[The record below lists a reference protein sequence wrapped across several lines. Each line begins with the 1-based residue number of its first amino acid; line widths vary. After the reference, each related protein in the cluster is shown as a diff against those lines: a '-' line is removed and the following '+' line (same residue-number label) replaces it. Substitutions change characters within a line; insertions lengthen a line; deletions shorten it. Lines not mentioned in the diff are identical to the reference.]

1 MKRIVLPVLWLLLIY
16 STGWA
21 QTPGVKWSKYLKTD
35 TDLEA
40 VLDGQRTSDKGYI
53 LVGYDTGYVFFD
65 PYLWSKT
72 NSGACWMIKTDS
84 TGAISWHKRLRATEP
99 HFASLTT
106 VRENVD
112 GSFIAAGYIG
122 PYPDTANYYISKC
135 DASGN
140 LVWEKEYGGG
150 SEDRAFSVKQTSD
163 NGFIVAGFSF
173 SATGDVVQQHAGG
186 SEAWI
191 VKLDANGNKQWA
203 TTYGGTS
210 SDTAYAVCQ
219 MPDGGYL
226 VCGAAK
232 SANGDVP
239 GNNGSS
245 DGWVFKLNA
254 SGILVWK
261 KNFGGSAQDVL
272 NNIIKNADN
281 TYTLSGYSFSNSGDV
296 SGNHGKADVWVIKI
310 DDAGNL
316 IWSKLF
322 GGSGNDASFGLAA
335 GYTDGSFVTGFTES
349 SDGQV
354 TGLAGGADCW
364 TLRLDDNG
372 NLLWQK
378 SSGTLNNEYAMAI
391 MPSNNAEFAIAG
403 LGYPLTQTP
412 GPDEMDGL
420 IIKYSYANTIR
431 GIVFLDANSNG
442 VKDVG
447 EPNFD
452 NALVKT
458 QKTGFDLS
466 AMPYNGSFY
475 LDVDTGTYSTSIQL
489 FNPYYVPLLSP
500 QTSTFSTYY
509 NEDSIGFAI
518 QPIPNKKDLF
528 INMIAVDPARPGFDV
543 RYRIIYKNLGTVA
556 IPSGTIDLVMDAKFS
571 YVSASTAP
579 ATVSST
585 AVTWNYS
592 NLNSL
597 DTATILVTL
606 HLAAPPTANIGDTV
620 RSTVAINP
628 VAGDETPANDT
639 AVLKQRVTGS
649 YDPNDKT
656 EANAGI
662 ITPAQVTNGDYLNY
676 LIRFQNTGTDTAFNI
691 TVRDT
696 LESRLDWTSLEMVAA
711 SHPYQLTIEGGNK
724 LSWQFNGIR
733 LPYTGIDEPASHGYI
748 AYRIKP
754 VSTVVIGDT
763 IKNSAGIYFDFNLPI
778 ITNMDRTVVLILAPL
793 PVTLLSFNAALT
805 GSVVNVTWKTSIEEN
820 VKHFEVL
827 RSANGVDFTTIGTIQ
842 PGQTN
847 YLFADKEPLKGYNYY
862 RLKSVDMDGSASYST
877 IVLVNVKNGADVIS
891 SLYPNPATGHAT
903 LKLQGTV
910 DGNVLVQVL
919 DQQGRLV
926 TTRQFGVQHTGEFKT
941 PLDLGNLS
949 KGNYVL
955 RIVVNEK
962 TYLHKLV
969 IQ

>member
-1 MKRIVLPVLWLLLIY
+1 MKRIILFVLGLILVC
-16 STGWA
+16 STMWA
-21 QTPGVKWSKYLKTD
+21 QTPGVKWSKYIKTNPD
-35 TDLEA
+35 MEFLY
-40 VLDGQRTSDKGYI
+40 DGQRTSDKGYI
-53 LVGYDTGYVFFD
+53 LVGVDTGGYNYRDEF
-65 PYLWSKT
+65 LWSKS
-72 NSGACWMIKTDS
+72 NYGAGWITKLDS
-84 TGAISWHKRLRATEP
+84 TGK
-99 HFASLTT
+99 T
-106 VRENVD
+106 VWYQWLGTYSTALLSVQEVT
-112 GSFIAAGYIG
+112 GGYVTAGYTG
-122 PYPDTANYYISKC
+122 AYPDTANYIISKR
-135 DASGN
+135 DGSGN
-140 LVWEKEYGGG
+140 SVWLKTYGGSG
-150 SEDRAFSVKQTSD
+150 EDRAYNVKATTD
-163 NGFIVAGFSF
+163 GGYILAGFSN
-173 SATGDVVQQHAGG
+173 SSNGDVVKQH
-186 SEAWI
+186 SEREAWI
-191 VKLDANGNKQWA
+191 LKLDANGNKQWA
-203 TTYGGTS
+203 ATYGGTAE
-210 SDTAYAVCQ
+210 DTAYAICQ

-226 VCGAAK
+226 VGGT
-232 SANGDVP
+232 SSSGDGDVP
-239 GNNGSS
+239 GNKGSS
-245 DGWVFKLNA
+245 DGWVFKLDA
-254 SGILVWK
+254 SGTLVWK

-281 TYTLSGYSFSNSGDV
+281 TYTLSGYSFSNDGDV

-322 GGSGNDASFGLAA
+322 GGSGNDAAFGLQA
-335 GYTDGSFVTGFTES
+335 GITSGSFVTGFTES

-354 TGLAGGADCW
+354 TGLAGGVDCW
-364 TLRLDDNG
+364 TLRLDANG

-378 SSGTLNNEYAMAI
+378 SSGTVNNEYAMTV
-391 MPSNNAEFAIAG
+391 MPTNDVEFAVAG
-403 LGYPLTQTP
+403 FGYPLLQPWT
-412 GPDEMDGL
+412 DLSDGL
-420 IIKYSYANTIR
+420 VIKYSYANTIR
-431 GIVFLDANSNG
+431 GIVFLDANGNS

-447 EPNFD
+447 ENNFD

-458 QKTGFDLS
+458 QKPGFDLS

-475 LDVDTGTYSTSIQL
+475 LDVDTGIYSTSIQL

-518 QPIPNKKDLF
+518 QAIPNKKDLF
-528 INMIAVDPARPGFDV
+528 ISINAVDPARPGFDV
-543 RYRIIYKNLGTVA
+543 RYRIIYKNIGTVA
-556 IPSGTIDLVMDAKFS
+556 IPSGTIELTMDSKFS

-579 ATVSST
+579 ATISGT
-585 AVTWNYS
+585 AVNWNYS

-606 HLAAPPTANIGDTV
+606 HLAAPPTVNIGDTV
-620 RSTVAINP
+620 RSTVFITP

-639 AVLKQRVTGS
+639 ASLKQRVTGS

-662 ITPAQVTNGDYLNY
+662 ITPAQVSSGDYLNY

-696 LESRLDWTSLEMVAA
+696 LESRLDWNSLEMVAA

-724 LSWQFNGIR
+724 LSWQFNSIR
-733 LPYTGIDEPASHGYI
+733 LPYTGINEPASHGYI

-793 PVTLLSFNAALT
+793 PVTLVSFNAALT

-820 VKHFEVL
+820 VNHFEVL
-827 RSANGVDFTTIGTIQ
+827 RSTNGVDFTTIGTIQ
-842 PGQTN
+842 PGQTT
-847 YLFADKEPLKGYNYY
+847 YLFVDKDPLKGYNYY
-862 RLKSVDMDGSASYST
+862 RLKSVDMDGTTSYSS
-877 IVLVNVKNGADVIS
+877 IVLVNVKNGADIIS
-891 SLYPNPATGHAT
+891 SLYPNPANGHAT
-903 LKLQGTV
+903 LKLQGAV
-910 DGNVLVQVL
+910 EGNVLVQVL

-949 KGNYVL
+949 KGSYVL
-955 RIVVNEK
+955 RIVVNDK

-969 IQ
+969 VQ